1 MQLSTIAKVENC
13 LGVFFNFNNNILFI
27 YQCDESN
34 MLVLHWF
41 VGNDEDNVMGVV
53 SHDHLANY

>member
-1 MQLSTIAKVENC
+1 
-13 LGVFFNFNNNILFI
+13 
-27 YQCDESN
+27 

-53 SHDHLANY
+53 SHDHLCTDVPSPSEKIGRRDVCESLIIIVFLFPRNVGDSL

>member
-1 MQLSTIAKVENC
+1 
-13 LGVFFNFNNNILFI
+13 
-27 YQCDESN
+27 

-53 SHDHLANY
+53 SHDHLANYFKSILQSLLGSLTRCRQQ

>member
-1 MQLSTIAKVENC
+1 M
-13 LGVFFNFNNNILFI
+13 FFFILIIIII

-34 MLVLHWF
+34 LLVLHWF

-53 SHDHLANY
+53 SHDHLAKYTLNNLY

>member
-1 MQLSTIAKVENC
+1 ML
-13 LGVFFNFNNNILFI
+13 FFILIIIII